1 LGSGRLGLELGMV
14 DLGLDVDRGF
24 GGLGT
29 LDDLD
34 KTRANGGHH
43 LFWKV
48 LGANSLGHFH
58 RYGVGG
64 HIHIYTLAP
73 RIVDHALVV
82 QLQLLSQVVDS
93 YLLVLHCHI

>member
-1 LGSGRLGLELGMV
+1 MIE
-14 DLGLDVDRGF
+14 LGLDLDRDF

-34 KTRANGGHH
+34 EARANGGHH
-43 LFWKV
+43 LLREV
-48 LGANSLGHFH
+48 LGADSLGHFH
-58 RYGVGG
+58 RNGVGG
-64 HIHIYTLAP
+64 HVHIYTLAP